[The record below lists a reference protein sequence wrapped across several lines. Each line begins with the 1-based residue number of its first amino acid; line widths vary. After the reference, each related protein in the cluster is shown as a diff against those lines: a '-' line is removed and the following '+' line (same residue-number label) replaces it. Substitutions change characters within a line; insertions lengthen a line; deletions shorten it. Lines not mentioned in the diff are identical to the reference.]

1 MFDIGF
7 TELLLVGIV
16 ALLVL
21 GPERL
26 PEAIRTTSRLLHR
39 LRTSFNSL
47 KRELEKEIGTD
58 ELKRDLHNQA
68 IMRQLKDSGAD
79 LNEDISGIR
88 NSLSELEYDIRQ
100 GAADRSAKDKP

>member
-26 PEAIRTTSRLLHR
+26 PEAIRSTSRLLHR
-39 LRTSFNSL
+39 LRASFNSL
-47 KRELEKEIGTD
+47 QRELDRACPEARVLVHHLEKC
-58 ELKRDLHNQA
+58 L
-68 IMRQLKDSGAD
+68 
-79 LNEDISGIR
+79 
-88 NSLSELEYDIRQ
+88 
-100 GAADRSAKDKP
+100 P

>member
-26 PEAIRTTSRLLHR
+26 PEAIRSTSRLLHR
-39 LRTSFNSL
+39 LRASFNSL
-47 KRELEKEIGTD
+47 QRELEREIGTD

-68 IMRQLKDSGAD
+68 IMRQLKDSETD
-79 LNEDISGIR
+79 LNTDLTGIR
-88 NSLSELEYDIRQ
+88 KSLSELEYDIRQ
-100 GAADRSAKDKP
+100 DSAVKPNSDKP